1 MKKSKFVSTVL
12 FFVLIFASC
21 TNLSSN
27 SESNKKTK
35 TIDILKEE
43 PTWAKNC
50 QHIYIGDYMKSVVDE
65 SYKAQLIAI
74 VANKYQKPTEKITD
88 FTDFIVVSI
97 DGVNKIL
104 KFYKIEKQDGKI
116 KHSKWVYKD
125 DVDEVILDFY
135 KTNYTNSGVG
145 DGGDF
150 IFKQN
155 NFVIYKVEFYAN

>member
-74 VANKYQKPTEKITD
+74 VANKYQKPTEKIT
-88 FTDFIVVSI
+88 
-97 DGVNKIL
+97 
-104 KFYKIEKQDGKI
+104 
-116 KHSKWVYKD
+116 
-125 DVDEVILDFY
+125 
-135 KTNYTNSGVG
+135 NYDS
-145 DGGDF
+145 
-150 IFKQN
+150 
-155 NFVIYKVEFYAN
+155 